1 MNDATELFVKFDI
14 VIIGESHF
22 KIRIKCPI
30 GKSKTKLSKKGR
42 GGVAVYR
49 KFQSR
54 VKLIMI
60 SDDFPDAVLFEIEGS
75 NIIIAAIYIT
85 PSNNIY
91 FNDKYFQNLKILLDL
106 YVLHQTI
113 IIIGDLNAR
122 MANDFSS
129 KGITYQSYPDENK
142 NPNCKTLKEIIDE
155 YDDILLINGL
165 QLQNKSFDSKF
176 TFYRG
181 RLKSQIDVCLSNNVD
196 ILNEFHIMDKLYFS
210 DHCPISLKFDAK
222 ISYPYQ
228 LLSGCAKGVLNY
240 SYYEQKY

>member
-14 VIIGESHF
+14 VIIGESHS

-30 GKSKTKLSKKGR
+30 EKSKTKLSKKGR

-91 FNDKYFQNLKILLDL
+91 FNDNISKI
-106 YVLHQTI
+106 
-113 IIIGDLNAR
+113 
-122 MANDFSS
+122 
-129 KGITYQSYPDENK
+129 
-142 NPNCKTLKEIIDE
+142 
-155 YDDILLINGL
+155 
-165 QLQNKSFDSKF
+165 
-176 TFYRG
+176 
-181 RLKSQIDVCLSNNVD
+181 
-196 ILNEFHIMDKLYFS
+196 
-210 DHCPISLKFDAK
+210 
-222 ISYPYQ
+222 
-228 LLSGCAKGVLNY
+228 
-240 SYYEQKY
+240 